1 LNFEDIDKP
10 IVEINITPFVDIL
23 LVLLVIF
30 MVTSSMITQHHLS
43 LDLPGAASS
52 SASQQKFET
61 KIVVDKHLK
70 LKINEQDL
78 NFEEFKNLK
87 MTSPVSL
94 SADKT
99 VPYEILVKIMDILQN
114 QGVQGISLNVIQGK

>member
-1 LNFEDIDKP
+1 
-10 IVEINITPFVDIL
+10 
-23 LVLLVIF
+23 
-30 MVTSSMITQHHLS
+30 MITQHHLS

-99 VPYEILVKIMDILQN
+99 VPYEILVKIMDVLQN